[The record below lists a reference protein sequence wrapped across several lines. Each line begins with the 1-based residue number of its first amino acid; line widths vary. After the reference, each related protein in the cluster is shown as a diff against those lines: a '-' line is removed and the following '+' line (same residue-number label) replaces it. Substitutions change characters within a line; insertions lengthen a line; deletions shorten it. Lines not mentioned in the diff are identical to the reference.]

1 MLVISASREFIQMP
15 ATQTDRLFSL
25 ADIGVFSCAK
35 CRKPMK
41 LSCVEPSQP
50 GFDVQ
55 TFECEKCNSTIKYDV
70 LI

>member
-1 MLVISASREFIQMP
+1 MP

-41 LSCVEPSQP
+41 LSCIEPSQP
-50 GFDVQ
+50 GFDAQ